1 MELKYLLCFLILFS
15 ATSVCGQD
23 KIPAD
28 GCSYGIGKKTE
39 QFVPGVSDLPV
50 AFDYPQIQQS
60 VYWKRH
66 KMFKALG
73 WGTLATGFVT
83 ANAGFWWS
91 VSMYEGNYPEKRKKT
106 AGGICY
112 SGLFLIGASIPCF
125 ILSHVCKENA
135 ILSVEGGSVTDPL
148 PGGGVC
154 HQPAV
159 ALQISF

>member
-1 MELKYLLCFLILFS
+1 MKKSKIIFAILVLFTVS
-15 ATSVCGQD
+15 IYGREFPSVNNIC
-23 KIPAD
+23 
-28 GCSYGIGKKTE
+28 
-39 QFVPGVSDLPV
+39 FVPKVSDKSYMQTQ
-50 AFDYPQIQQS
+50 D
-60 VYWKRH
+60 WKRH

-91 VSMYEGNYPEKRKKT
+91 VSMYEGDYPEKRKKT

-135 ILSVEGGSVTDPL
+135 ILSVGGGNIIAPLPCGSVEYR
-148 PGGGVC
+148 
-154 HQPAV
+154 PAV
-159 ALQISF
+159 ALRISF

>member
-1 MELKYLLCFLILFS
+1 MGLWSDKLISMKKSKIIFAILVLFTVS
-15 ATSVCGQD
+15 IYGREFPSVNNIC
-23 KIPAD
+23 
-28 GCSYGIGKKTE
+28 
-39 QFVPGVSDLPV
+39 FVPKVSDKSYMQTQ
-50 AFDYPQIQQS
+50 D
-60 VYWKRH
+60 WKRY

-91 VSMYEGNYPEKRKKT
+91 VSMYEGDYPEKRKKT

-135 ILSVEGGSVTDPL
+135 ILSVGGGNIIAPLPCGSVEYR
-148 PGGGVC
+148 
-154 HQPAV
+154 PAV
-159 ALQISF
+159 ALRISF

>member
-1 MELKYLLCFLILFS
+1 MLFNIILCNICLR
-15 ATSVCGQD
+15 ARQNARR
-23 KIPAD
+23 P

-39 QFVPGVSDLPV
+39 QFVSGVSDLPV

-125 ILSHVCKENA
+125 ILSHGLQRECYLVCRRWKCY
-135 ILSVEGGSVTDPL
+135 GSFAGRWRL
-148 PGGGVC
+148 PSTGSGF
-154 HQPAV
+154 AN
-159 ALQISF
+159 

>member
-1 MELKYLLCFLILFS
+1 MQ
-15 ATSVCGQD
+15 TQD
-23 KIPAD
+23 
-28 GCSYGIGKKTE
+28 
-39 QFVPGVSDLPV
+39 
-50 AFDYPQIQQS
+50 
-60 VYWKRH
+60 WKRH

-91 VSMYEGNYPEKRKKT
+91 VSMYEGDYPEKRKKT

-135 ILSVEGGSVTDPL
+135 ILSVGGGNIIAPLPCGSVEYR
-148 PGGGVC
+148 
-154 HQPAV
+154 PAV
-159 ALQISF
+159 ALRISF

>member
-1 MELKYLLCFLILFS
+1 
-15 ATSVCGQD
+15 
-23 KIPAD
+23 
-28 GCSYGIGKKTE
+28 
-39 QFVPGVSDLPV
+39 
-50 AFDYPQIQQS
+50 
-60 VYWKRH
+60 
-66 KMFKALG
+66 MFKALG

-135 ILSVEGGSVTDPL
+135 ILSVEGGSVTAPL